1 MKHPLRPVC
10 LAGALALAPLA
21 PMAAADLAED
31 CRQMAAEE
39 AVPVEDLA
47 DYIAEC
53 VAMLE
58 NEYPEESEG
67 LIPGADEPESE
78 EPESEEPE
86 SGESPP
92 QE

>member
-1 MKHPLRPVC
+1 MMQALRPIC

-21 PMAAADLAED
+21 PLVFADPVED

-39 AVPVEDLA
+39 AVPVEDLE

-58 NEYPEESEG
+58 NDYPDEAEGAEEF
-67 LIPGADEPESE
+67 IPETEAPDGGDSPAE
-78 EPESEEPE
+78 E
-86 SGESPP
+86 
-92 QE
+92 